1 MPNLNR
7 RKFFK
12 ISTVGG
18 LALSLPIKLEAGS
31 FKEKKVAL
39 DPYIPSVGRF
49 SHSFLTKIANK
60 YGSPTYIYDWDL
72 IKSRYL
78 DFRDGFKKHYPKV
91 KVHYAYKA
99 NTNLN
104 IISYLTSLGAGAECI
119 SIGEMKFALKAGQT
133 GENIIFTSN
142 SKSGSELEFAIKNK
156 ILINI
161 DSLSGLENLVKI
173 LNKLK
178 TPTRVCFRINP
189 DVETTSTHKHIST
202 GHKFTKFGLMYLNG
216 DVYKAAKKA
225 IENQWISFDG
235 IHSHIGSQILESKPF
250 EKNAKILSS
259 VALEIKRKFGHEIKF
274 INMGGGLGIPYR
286 DNQAGFSPERLANIV
301 CPIVKKNFA
310 AFKNLPEI
318 WLEPG
323 RYLVAQSGVL
333 LAKVNSVKMTDIK
346 NFINVDTGFNHL
358 ARPIMYEA
366 YHRVRIL
373 NGKSK
378 TKKFQV
384 AGNICETG
392 DMLTQDRLLPKPEV
406 GDVVAFLD
414 SGAYGFSMASEY
426 NSFYLPAEV
435 AIKGQKDYL
444 IRKREGFE
452 DLLRNQTIKKQLNS

>member
-1 MPNLNR
+1 MSKFNR
-7 RKFFK
+7 REFFQV
-12 ISTVGG
+12 STIGG
-18 LALSLPIKLEAGS
+18 LALSLPLNLKAGGPKNK
-31 FKEKKVAL
+31 KEKL
-39 DPYIPSVGRF
+39 DPYFSSVGRF
-49 SHSFLTKIANK
+49 SHSFLRKIANK

-72 IKSRYL
+72 IKTRYL
-78 DFRDGFKKHYPKV
+78 EFSDGFKKHYPKV

-104 IISYLTSLGAGAECI
+104 IVSYLTSLGAGAECI
-119 SIGEMKFALKAGQT
+119 SIGEMSFALKAGQT
-133 GENIIFTSN
+133 GKNIIFTSN
-142 SKSGSELEFAIKNK
+142 SKSEEELGFAIKNN

-161 DSLSGLENLVKI
+161 DSLSGLENLEKVLKKVKS
-173 LNKLK
+173 KS
-178 TPTRVCFRINP
+178 RVCFRINP
-189 DVETTSTHKHIST
+189 DVETSSTHKHIST

-216 DVYKAAKKA
+216 DIYKAAKRA
-225 IENQWISFDG
+225 IENNLISFEG

-250 EKNAKILSS
+250 EKNANILCSI
-259 VALEIKRKFGHEIKF
+259 ALEIKRKFGHEISF

-286 DNQAGFSPERLANIV
+286 DNQARFSPERLASIV
-301 CPIVKKNFA
+301 CPIIKKSFSK
-310 AFKNLPEI
+310 FKNLPEV

-323 RYLVAQSGVL
+323 RYLVAEAGVL
-333 LAKVNSVKMTDIK
+333 LSRVNSVKMTDIT

-392 DMLTQDRLLPKPEV
+392 DMLTKDRLLPKPEV
-406 GDVVAFLD
+406 GDILALLD
-414 SGAYGFSMASEY
+414 SGAYGFTMASEY

-435 AIKGQKDYL
+435 AIKGKSDYL
-444 IRKREGFE
+444 IRKREDFD
-452 DLLRNQTIKKQLNS
+452 DLLRNQKIQKSLI

>member
-1 MPNLNR
+1 MSSFNR
-7 RKFFK
+7 RKFFQ
-12 ISTVGG
+12 ISTIGG
-18 LALSLPIKLEAGS
+18 LALSMPIDLKSAPS
-31 FKEKKVAL
+31 KEKKILL
-39 DPYIPSVGRF
+39 DPYQSSVGRF
-49 SHSFLTKIANK
+49 SHSYLRKIANK
-60 YGSPTYIYDWDL
+60 YGSPTYLYDWDL
-72 IKSRYL
+72 IKTRYL
-78 DFRDGFKKHYPKV
+78 EFRDGFKKHYPKV

-119 SIGEMKFALKAGQT
+119 SIGEMSFALKAGQK

-142 SKSGSELEFAIKNK
+142 SKSEQELRFAIKNK
-156 ILINI
+156 VLINI
-161 DSLSGLENLVKI
+161 DSLSGLKNLESLVG
-173 LNKLK
+173 KLK
-178 TPTRVCFRINP
+178 TTVRVCFRINP

-202 GHKFTKFGLMYLNG
+202 GHKFTKFGLMYLNE
-216 DVYKAAKKA
+216 DIYKAAKIA
-225 IENQWISFDG
+225 IDNKFMTFEG

-250 EKNAKILSS
+250 EKNAQILSS
-259 VALEIKRKFGHEIKF
+259 VSLEIKKRFNYEISF

-286 DNQAGFSPERLANIV
+286 DNQARFSPERLASIV
-301 CPIVKKNFA
+301 CPILKRKFSG
-310 AFKNLPEI
+310 FKNLPEI

-323 RYLVAQSGVL
+323 RYLVAEAGVL
-333 LAKVNSVKMTDIK
+333 LSKVNSVKMTDIK

-392 DMLTQDRLLPKPEV
+392 DMLTKDRLLPKPEV
-406 GDVVAFLD
+406 GDIIALLD

-435 AIKGQKDYL
+435 AIKGNSDYL
-444 IRKREGFE
+444 IRKREDFN
-452 DLLRNQTIKKQLNS
+452 DLLRNQILEKKLI